1 MLLGACQQLHIVTP
15 RENDTAERAHGRGGV
30 VGKVGG
36 WRREMVNWEK
46 IHPSSVPSETIHYTQ
61 FTFYN

>member
-15 RENDTAERAHGRGGV
+15 RESDTADRVHGQGVGVAGGKLGENTPLRV
-30 VGKVGG
+30 T
-36 WRREMVNWEK
+36 
-46 IHPSSVPSETIHYTQ
+46 SETIHYTQ